1 MRNVGLTLLLV
12 ANKKLRSMLKLTGL
26 CVLVASEEAVLLWDG
41 INLFEVLRGAMS
53 EGERIMFTVVISQV
67 RKSRVCEIVSAVSA
81 EHYAYLCNIQY
92 EKQRIKN
99 AQMNDEFR
107 VAYREFEEQTKGGGR
122 RVAEVIVGYGNNQ

>member
-1 MRNVGLTLLLV
+1 
-12 ANKKLRSMLKLTGL
+12 MLKLTGL

-53 EGERIMFTVVISQV
+53 VGERVMFTVIISQV
-67 RKSRVCEIVSAVSA
+67 RKSKSCEIVNA

-99 AQMNDEFR
+99 EQTNDEFK
-107 VAYREFEEQTKGGGR
+107 VAYREFEEQTKGGGQ
-122 RVAEVIVGYGNNQ
+122 RVAEVIVGYGNNQTKQQD

>member
-1 MRNVGLTLLLV
+1 MLLTVGLMILLV
-12 ANKKLRSMLKLTGL
+12 INNTFYSMLKLTGL

-53 EGERIMFTVVISQV
+53 VGERVMFTVVISQV
-67 RKSRVCEIVSAVSA
+67 RKSRACEIVSA

-99 AQMNDEFR
+99 GQMNDEFR